1 MRKRK
6 EPVMPF
12 CYSTY
17 MDIPLSGRLAI
28 SELLAAYPRTVPVFL
43 ELRMSCVGCH
53 LARFCTL
60 EDVVRVYGLALEDLL
75 ERLRKAVQLL
85 PKE

>member
-6 EPVMPF
+6 EPSVAV

-17 MDIPLSGRLAI
+17 MDVSLNGSLVV
-28 SELLAAYPRTVPVFL
+28 SELLAVYPRTVPVFL
-43 ELRMSCVGCH
+43 ELRMSCVGCY

-60 EDVVRVYGLALEDLL
+60 DDVARIYDLALEDLL
-75 ERLRKAVQLL
+75 EKLLKAAQLL
-85 PKE
+85 PRE